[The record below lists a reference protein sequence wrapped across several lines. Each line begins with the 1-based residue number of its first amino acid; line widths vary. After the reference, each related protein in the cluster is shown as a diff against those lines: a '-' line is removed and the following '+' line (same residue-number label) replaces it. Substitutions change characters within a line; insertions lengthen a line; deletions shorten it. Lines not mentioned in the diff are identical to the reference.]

1 MVTEWQGRRSWIEED
16 GADEMGQ
23 RTELD
28 EVGRMKQDDVGT
40 EYDRL
45 NGTVDRTK
53 QIIIISQ
60 TLT

>member
-1 MVTEWQGRRSWIEED
+1 MVTEWQGRRNWIEED
-16 GADEMGQ
+16 GTDEMGQ